1 MNRPFA
7 RVPLVAAAIV
17 AGAIAAGCGVK
28 HAYVAPTPSV
38 PAAWNGIA
46 PRPAEGGEEAL
57 AAWWSAFGDP
67 QLTSFVTRAVAGN
80 LDVRNALS
88 RVREARASMRAT
100 RGALQP
106 SVDASAS
113 ARVSGTGNQAVAG
126 ASAPGATAGFDGISR
141 TYSLGLDASWEL
153 DLFGGIQSGV
163 DAAAATADA
172 RAADLQDVLVSLAAE
187 VALDYIDVRSAQQR
201 LEIARSNVG
210 LQEQT
215 LDLTRLRQQ
224 AGLGTDLE
232 VQQALSS
239 VETTRAQIASLEAGV
254 ERAVHALSVL
264 LGQAPRALAEELAAP
279 GPIPSAPLSVAVGVP
294 ADAIRRRP
302 DVRGAE
308 RQLAAQAAQVNVA
321 RADLYPTFRL
331 AGSIGLESLSIA
343 KVLLPGANFWSA
355 SPSAST
361 RLFNRRQLRENLVV
375 QGERQ
380 TQAAVT
386 YELRVLGALQ
396 DVEDSLTS
404 LTQEDVRRGHLSA
417 AADAA
422 QQAADLSLQLYTAGL
437 RDFRDVLDNQRSLLT
452 LQDSLVTSTASVS
465 TDLVRLYKALGG
477 GWSTESLVNP

>member
-1 MNRPFA
+1 MSRLVFA
-7 RVPLVAAAIV
+7 ALACLAALATGCAVKQPYTPPVAAVPPAWET
-17 AGAIAAGCGVK
+17 AGQVQ
-28 HAYVAPTPSV
+28 T
-38 PAAWNGIA
+38 
-46 PRPAEGGEEAL
+46 GGGDDTL
-57 AAWWSAFGDP
+57 ATWWSAFGDP
-67 QLTSFVTRAVAGN
+67 QLTSLVRRAVAGN
-80 LDVRNALS
+80 LDVRTALS
-88 RVREARASMRAT
+88 RVREARASMRAA
-100 RGALQP
+100 RAPRRP
-106 SVDASAS
+106 SVDASGS
-113 ARVSGTGNQAVAG
+113 ARVSGTGSEAG
-126 ASAPGATAGFDGISR
+126 LGGT
-141 TYSLGLDASWEL
+141 TQQYSLGLDASWEL

-163 DAAAATADA
+163 DAATATAEA
-172 RAADLQDVLVSLAAE
+172 RSADLQDVLVSLAAE

-215 LDLTRLRQQ
+215 LELTQLRQQ

-239 VETTRAQIASLEAGV
+239 VETTRAQIASLEAQV

-264 LGQAPRALAEELAAP
+264 IGQPPRALSAEVSAP
-279 GPIPSAPLSVAVGVP
+279 GPIPMAPLTVAVGVP
-294 ADAIRRRP
+294 ADVIRRRP
-302 DVRGAE
+302 DVRLAE

-331 AGSIGLESLSIA
+331 AGSIGLESLNIA
-343 KVLLPGANFWSA
+343 RIVLPGASFWSA
-355 SPSAST
+355 SPSVST
-361 RLFNRRQLRENLVV
+361 RLFNRTQLHENLAV
-375 QGERQ
+375 QRERQ

-386 YELRVLGALQ
+386 YESRVLDALQ

-404 LTQEDVRRGHLSA
+404 LAQEDVRRGHLSA

-452 LQDSLVTSTASVS
+452 LQDSLASSTASVS

-477 GWSTESLVNP
+477 GWSAATLADLRP